1 MRMKGVAGK
10 VAVVTGSGRGLGRS
24 AALAFADG
32 GAKVVINDP
41 FVGDQGS
48 VADAVVAEIKASGGT
63 AVADQHSVA
72 DFDGCAGLIE
82 TAVNTFGRIDVLVLC
97 AGNFVKGPLDSL
109 TEDLLDLSL
118 AVHVKGH
125 VGCIKAAVPH
135 MIGQGS
141 GGRIITFA
149 SRGAFHN
156 STAPAYAASKAAIM
170 GLTAHFALSL
180 AQHNITVNCM
190 IPSADT
196 QLFPGSDPVARSRKW
211 TDWVGELPVSTNM
224 SPDYVAPVVA
234 YLASEEAEH
243 VTGRFVYSSGAD
255 IAFYPH
261 PLGIQDGGVLARTAE
276 KWTPED
282 LDRVV
287 PSLLNRG

>member
-24 AALAFADG
+24 TALALANG

-41 FVGDQGS
+41 FVNDEGS
-48 VADAVVAEIKASGGT
+48 VADAVVAGIKAGGGT

-72 DFDGCAGLIE
+72 DFDGCAALIE
-82 TAVNTFGRIDVLVLC
+82 TAVKTFGRVDVLVMC
-97 AGNFVKGPLDSL
+97 AGNSIKGPLDSL
-109 TEDLLDLSL
+109 TEELLDSSL

-135 MIGQGS
+135 MIEQGD

-170 GLTAHFALSL
+170 GLTSHFALSL
-180 AQHNITVNCM
+180 AEHRITVNCM

-211 TDWVGELPVSTNM
+211 TNWVGELPVSTNM

-234 YLASEEAEH
+234 YLASEEAQQI
-243 VTGRFVYSSGAD
+243 TGKFVYSSGAD
-255 IAFYPH
+255 IAFYPQ
-261 PLGIQDGGVLARTAE
+261 PLGIQDGGIIARAAE

-287 PSLLNRG
+287 PALLNRG

>member
-24 AALAFADG
+24 TALALANG

-41 FVGDQGS
+41 FVNDEGS

-82 TAVNTFGRIDVLVLC
+82 TAVKTFGRVDVLVLC
-97 AGNFVKGPLDSL
+97 AGNSIKGPLDSL
-109 TEDLLDLSL
+109 TEELLDLSL

-125 VGCIKAAVPH
+125 FGCIKAAVPH
-135 MIGQGS
+135 MIEQGD

-180 AQHNITVNCM
+180 AEHNITVNCM

-211 TDWVGELPVSTNM
+211 TNWVGELPVSTNM
-224 SPDYVAPVVA
+224 SPDYIAPVVA

-243 VTGRFVYSSGAD
+243 ITGKFVYSSGAD
-255 IAFYPH
+255 IAFYPQ
-261 PLGIQDGGVLARTAE
+261 PLGIQNGGVLARTAE
-276 KWTPED
+276 KWTLED

-287 PSLLNRG
+287 PALLNRG

>member
-24 AALAFADG
+24 TALALANG

-41 FVGDQGS
+41 FVNDEGS
-48 VADAVVAEIKASGGT
+48 VADAVVAGIKAGGGT

-72 DFDGCAGLIE
+72 DFDGCAALIE
-82 TAVNTFGRIDVLVLC
+82 TAVKTFGRVDVLVMC
-97 AGNFVKGPLDSL
+97 AGNSIKGPLDSL
-109 TEDLLDLSL
+109 TEELLDSSL

-135 MIGQGS
+135 MIEQGD

-170 GLTAHFALSL
+170 GLTSHFALSL
-180 AQHNITVNCM
+180 AEHSITVNCM

-211 TDWVGELPVSTNM
+211 TNWVGELPVSTNM

-234 YLASEEAEH
+234 YLASEEAQQI
-243 VTGRFVYSSGAD
+243 TGKFVYSSGAD
-255 IAFYPH
+255 IAFYPQ
-261 PLGIQDGGVLARTAE
+261 PLGIQDGGIIARAAE

-287 PSLLNRG
+287 PALLNRG